1 HIRDRLHDLSHA
13 KALSGATD
21 QHYRKPGTID
31 VDLLDRCDY
40 NQALELASFFVA
52 CAVVQWLPAIPV
64 KVVAAARMPDA
75 ALDKGD
81 WMWVPGSAQ
90 LSALHLFHALVGY
103 VAKGERQMERYH
115 LAGDAGCNSEGPDAA
130 VSERETHA
138 KRINMNGTV
147 RDTLRARNLTAAIG
161 DTLGLVLT
169 SCARAGVSDSEIWIP
184 FLDVTASIW
193 IRYVMPWRGA
203 KGEPVSNAAEIS
215 SLWQSRIPLMM
226 KGLSPALY
234 GQTLALFMRQVLS
247 PNVDLLAHTASVL
260 RGSSAGAGHGVQT
273 WIHDAVSSVFG
284 HPLTMDVLAVIDRVA
299 SAFAAPDLRAILAAV
314 ERCQLDAYP
323 RLREQMTSPPPQFDP
338 SGLGSNL
345 ALQTPTKRAPIS
357 LRLPDNRAE
366 NASFDMQIT
375 AAQKLLLPYIQDI
388 ASCRS
393 GSPILDSAMAV
404 LGRPPVCLVF
414 GLEPSTLLGD
424 AVRMLHG
431 AEVLAER
438 QLRLIVPE
446 GSADQAR
453 SIVSDIFLVL
463 SRLFAATD
471 DGSSWGRN
479 DYPGMSGNA
488 SETMRVR
495 AQSLHEAQ
503 ARIRTLYA
511 RLAVVFH
518 ATRRDIDAIKEMQ
531 DDAAISSAGGHDTG
545 GLRPFGAS
553 SGFGERL
560 AARGRHGDVATPD
573 MEHGSLTP
581 RGRWE
586 LKTGRKKFTAQS
598 LLASPQGSQQ
608 SPPQWHLQ
616 ARRAATVADES
627 LQPRGPRAQLQARSY
642 ESQWLLD
649 RIRVFNVWANR
660 RYQQLLDIVDAGVFP
675 VPSSMRAH
683 ELDFRWAAAY
693 PNIRF
698 MLLVLIVL
706 RIVFWLF

>member
-1 HIRDRLHDLSHA
+1 
-13 KALSGATD
+13 
-21 QHYRKPGTID
+21 
-31 VDLLDRCDY
+31 
-40 NQALELASFFVA
+40 
-52 CAVVQWLPAIPV
+52 WLPAIPV

-147 RDTLRARNLTAAIG
+147 RDTLRARNLTTAIG

-193 IRYVMPWRGA
+193 IRYVMPW
-203 KGEPVSNAAEIS
+203 
-215 SLWQSRIPLMM
+215 L
-226 KGLSPALY
+226 
-234 GQTLALFMRQVLS
+234 
-247 PNVDLLAHTASVL
+247 
-260 RGSSAGAGHGVQT
+260 
-273 WIHDAVSSVFG
+273 SSVFG